1 MQKSPNAF
9 RTISEAAT
17 ELDVPQHV
25 LRFWETKFKQ
35 IKPMKRGGGRRFYR
49 PQDVDLIKGIKYFL
63 YGQGYTIKGVQKIL
77 ASKGVVYT
85 ANVWHEDKGE
95 APVTNHAEN
104 INIPEALLDGFADE
118 LPIEQSN
125 PTPSDFVNEANPI
138 SYASS
143 IETNEAEIYKHAQ
156 ERFNIEKD
164 AKIKTILTELQ
175 EIKQILKDSR

>member
-1 MQKSPNAF
+1 MEKSANAF

-49 PQDVDLIKGIKYFL
+49 PQDVNLIKGIKYFL

-85 ANVWHEDKGE
+85 ANVWREE
-95 APVTNHAEN
+95 QAPSTNSDAHN
-104 INIPEALLDGFADE
+104 IN
-118 LPIEQSN
+118 LPDSLVAGTQATS
-125 PTPSDFVNEANPI
+125 PSPSDFVNETNPI
-138 SYASS
+138 SYVSPPTS
-143 IETNEAEIYKHAQ
+143 QAEDSAVQ
-156 ERFNIEKD
+156 ERIMLEKN
-164 AKIKTILTELQ
+164 AKIKSILAELG
-175 EIKQILKDSR
+175 EIKQIIKSVK

>member
-1 MQKSPNAF
+1 MEKSANAF

-49 PQDVDLIKGIKYFL
+49 PQDVNLIKGIKYFL

-85 ANVWHEDKGE
+85 ANVWREAE
-95 APVTNHAEN
+95 APVASAEIHN
-104 INIPEALLDGFADE
+104 ID
-118 LPIEQSN
+118 LPDNLVAAHQSN
-125 PTPSDFVNEANPI
+125 KAANPSPSDFVNQSNPI
-138 SYASS
+138 SYVSPPASQVDDS
-143 IETNEAEIYKHAQ
+143 AVQ
-156 ERFNIEKD
+156 ERIMMEKN
-164 AKIKTILTELQ
+164 AKIKSILAELG
-175 EIKQILKDSR
+175 EIKQIIKSAK